1 MEAAHGKQRHTHIS
15 REVFNEASCKR
26 VIDEFHGE
34 EDLSN
39 QIRQAFGDAAI
50 TAVVG
55 EGEDGFDEAGAWV
68 VQEVREGDR
77 RGVGEEVR
85 LPQRAGAGDADAQL
99 LREQRRK
106 EPFGRAQAYARKRE
120 GDSAREGRQEL
131 SEEQD
136 PLEEHEHFR
145 LKA

>member
-120 GDSAREGRQEL
+120 GDSAREGRQGL
-131 SEEQD
+131 GEERGALD
-136 PLEEHEHFR
+136 EPKHLKLE
-145 LKA
+145 A

>member
-77 RGVGEEVR
+77 GGVGEEVR
-85 LPQRAGAGDADAQL
+85 LPERAWASDADAQL

-106 EPFGRAQAYARKRE
+106 EPFGRAQAYARKR
-120 GDSAREGRQEL
+120 
-131 SEEQD
+131 
-136 PLEEHEHFR
+136 
-145 LKA
+145 